1 MTTTTYGDISQRTA
15 AWAATEMLAHAE
27 PQLVLS
33 KFGLAKPIPKNT
45 AEGAKFRRPIPFGAA
60 TTPLQ
65 EGVTPA
71 AQVMAYEDVPVTLD
85 QYGAVVEITD
95 KVADMSE
102 DPVLSDASML
112 CGEQAGE
119 TLEQL
124 IWGILRAGTSVFY
137 ANGTTRGDVNTAISL
152 DKQRAVTRFLKAQ
165 KAKKVTKMVSS
176 SANFDTSAIDAAYIA
191 FAHTNLEADIR
202 DMAGFV
208 PTEKY
213 GQMKALPYE
222 IGKVEDVR
230 YILTPTLT
238 HLGANG
244 NATLNGMLNDGAKV
258 YVYPVVYIGM
268 DSYGLTT
275 LKGAAA
281 IKPMVLNPGTPR
293 GGDPL
298 GQKGT
303 VGWKTYFKAVVLNQ
317 AWMARLEVGASS
329 L

>member
-60 TTPLQ
+60 TTPLV
-65 EGVTPA
+65 EGAAPA